1 MPFTQGTLLVV
12 STPIG
17 NDADLTDRARQSLQA
32 CDIVIA
38 EEAKPARRLLSK
50 LGITKELLLLN
61 EHTTHEATAEALD
74 HLNDGKTLALISD
87 AGTPLLADPGS
98 LLVRKAI
105 EHGHKIIAVPGTS
118 SVLAALVVSGLS
130 LERFTFVGFLS
141 RDADKRKR
149 ELGEYKMRRE
159 TLVFLEAP
167 YRLNRILEDLA
178 KGLGKNREAVV
189 CQDLTMPSEKCR
201 RDTLAG
207 LVEHYTASPF
217 KGEFVIVVEGA
228 GKRH

>member
-1 MPFTQGTLLVV
+1 MSFSQGTLYIV

-32 CDIVIA
+32 ADIIIA

-61 EHTTHEATAEALD
+61 EHTTKDATEEALEL
-74 HLNDGKTLALISD
+74 LNNGKALALISD

-105 EHGHKIIAVPGTS
+105 EHGHTVIPVPGAS
-118 SVLAALVVSGLS
+118 SVLAALVASGMS

-149 ELGEYKMRRE
+149 ELGEYKTRRE
-159 TLVFLEAP
+159 TLIFLEAP
-167 YRLNRILEDLA
+167 YRLSRILDDLA
-178 KGLGKNREAVV
+178 KGLGKNRDAVV
-189 CQDLTMPSEKCR
+189 CQDLTMPTEKFR
-201 RDTLAG
+201 RDTLG
-207 LVEHYTASPF
+207 ELVEHYTNSPF
-217 KGEFVIVVEGA
+217 KGEFVIIVEGA
-228 GKRH
+228 GRR